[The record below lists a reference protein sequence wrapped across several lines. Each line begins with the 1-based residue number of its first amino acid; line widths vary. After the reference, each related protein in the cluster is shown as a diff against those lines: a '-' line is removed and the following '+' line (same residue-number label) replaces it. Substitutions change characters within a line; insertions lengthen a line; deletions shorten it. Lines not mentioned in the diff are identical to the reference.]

1 MEGRLSKGEGCDL
14 DVYTR
19 AAGHLRRILETLGI
33 ERATR
38 DVTPPTVEAYIAH
51 ANRQAAAA

>member
-1 MEGRLSKGEGCDL
+1 LEQMEGRLSKGEGCDL

-33 ERATR
+33 ERQAR
-38 DVTPPTVEAYIAH
+38 DVTPTLDSYL
-51 ANRQAAAA
+51 AAAA